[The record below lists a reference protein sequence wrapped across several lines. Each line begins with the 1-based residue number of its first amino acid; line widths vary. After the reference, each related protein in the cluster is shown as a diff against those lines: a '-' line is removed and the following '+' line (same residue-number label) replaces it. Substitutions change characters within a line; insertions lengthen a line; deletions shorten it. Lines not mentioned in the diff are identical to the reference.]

1 MKQDKKQE
9 KRSVWSIIIAAI
21 YGIAAV
27 AFVLALLLLDLLPLG
42 YLVLVV
48 VLMGLISA
56 VLVRGLLFSKHHG
69 KKHIASAVI
78 ASILALCLL
87 AGTSMLAGTMS
98 FFNNILAGSQSYEY
112 YVVVRSDS
120 SYEEIED
127 IANETV
133 SVLNVQN
140 TVQESAKEE
149 LQKDVAVVFKTEDEL
164 SSMTTALMNRETNV
178 LLLSSAYY
186 DLAVEEEEN
195 FTKDATRILK
205 TYEITVETNSG
216 SAGVDP
222 TKEPF
227 SVYVSGIDTTGAI
240 SNASRSDVNMVVTV
254 NPEERKIL
262 LTSIP
267 RDYYVTLHSYGA
279 LDKLTHAGIYG
290 AEESKA
296 TIEDLLNMDIQYY
309 LKVNFSTVTGLV
321 DALGGITVDSEY
333 AFTSRDGFYFAE
345 GENYLNGEQAL
356 SFARERKAFATGDR
370 QRVKNQQAV
379 ISGIINKVTGSTA
392 ILTKYNQLLGAI
404 ADNMEISM
412 DAKDMKAL
420 VKMQLSDMRGWD
432 IESYSLDGSG
442 SSDVVYS
449 IPGAYAYVMVPDQ
462 ETVAEAKQ
470 KINEVIHGSES
481 SETE

>member
-164 SSMTTALMNRETNV
+164 SSMTTALMNRETNILLLDEPTNHLDVDAKEELKRALKEYKGAV
-178 LLLSSAYY
+178 LLICHEPEFY
-186 DLAVEEEEN
+186 D
-195 FTKDATRILK
+195 
-205 TYEITVETNSG
+205 
-216 SAGVDP
+216 
-222 TKEPF
+222 
-227 SVYVSGIDTTGAI
+227 
-240 SNASRSDVNMVVTV
+240 
-254 NPEERKIL
+254 
-262 LTSIP
+262 
-267 RDYYVTLHSYGA
+267 
-279 LDKLTHAGIYG
+279 
-290 AEESKA
+290 
-296 TIEDLLNMDIQYY
+296 
-309 LKVNFSTVTGLV
+309 GLV
-321 DALGGITVDSEY
+321 SKVWD
-333 AFTSRDGFYFAE
+333 
-345 GENYLNGEQAL
+345 L
-356 SFARERKAFATGDR
+356 SK
-370 QRVKNQQAV
+370 
-379 ISGIINKVTGSTA
+379 
-392 ILTKYNQLLGAI
+392 
-404 ADNMEISM
+404 
-412 DAKDMKAL
+412 
-420 VKMQLSDMRGWD
+420 W
-432 IESYSLDGSG
+432 SL
-442 SSDVVYS
+442 
-449 IPGAYAYVMVPDQ
+449 
-462 ETVAEAKQ
+462 
-470 KINEVIHGSES
+470 KI
-481 SETE
+481 